1 MAFLYG
7 KLDEEI
13 YMEQPGPYSNP
24 PLEIPVAPPPTT
36 QTQTQTQTSSLVLGK
51 RPRPSSPPP
60 KSASASSSR
69 TQEPPHKFQ
78 KVGLQTRAFPVAAAA
93 SSTDSG
99 VPLLRVNPAS
109 SYVAI
114 PVRQSMVKK
123 LHEHFVTLYEPIHK
137 ANPTLAAEHALKQEE
152 EVYKN
157 LVKAVIQCIASIKR
171 RDPPT
176 FISHP
181 SVGTEDE
188 IKARAES
195 KKSLESLQLSKSLL
209 EPLIHSTECLSDW
222 GYIVDVPAGVGGREP
237 SLEGKVAKCNRCA
250 QPFQVKRMEE
260 ADDCTYHWGRALM
273 TRVNGKFYSS
283 LCDSLLIP
291 SLTGERTRVYTCCSQ
306 SAEANGCVHGPH
318 VFYESAPEDL
328 HARHGFSFLKP
339 PDAGQKTL
347 DVAALDCEMIYTT
360 GGMRVARIS
369 IVDGAGEK
377 VFDEFIRMDD
387 GVHVIAKEKLDKV
400 IQVGTAD
407 VSVGHSSLEDAIAT
421 LDLVRWHILNERKPP
436 PPPGPS
442 TS

>member
-1 MAFLYG
+1 
-7 KLDEEI
+7 
-13 YMEQPGPYSNP
+13 
-24 PLEIPVAPPPTT
+24 
-36 QTQTQTQTSSLVLGK
+36 
-51 RPRPSSPPP
+51 
-60 KSASASSSR
+60 
-69 TQEPPHKFQ
+69 
-78 KVGLQTRAFPVAAAA
+78 
-93 SSTDSG
+93 
-99 VPLLRVNPAS
+99 
-109 SYVAI
+109 
-114 PVRQSMVKK
+114 MVKK
-123 LHEHFVTLYEPIHK
+123 LYEHFVTLYEPIHK

-157 LVKAVIQCIASIKR
+157 LVKAVIQCIASVKR
-171 RDPPT
+171 RDKPT

-188 IKARAES
+188 IKARVEA
-195 KKSLESLQLSKSLL
+195 KKSLESLKLSKTLL
-209 EPLIHSTECLSDW
+209 EPLIHSKECLSDW
-222 GYIVDVPAGVGGREP
+222 GYIVDIPAGVGGREP
-237 SLEGKVAKCNRCA
+237 SLEGKVAKCVRCA

-260 ADDCTYHWGRALM
+260 AEDCTYHWGRALM
-273 TRVNGKFYSS
+273 TRVNGEK
-283 LCDSLLIP
+283 
-291 SLTGERTRVYTCCSQ
+291 TRVYTCCSQ

-339 PDAGQKTL
+339 PDASHETL
-347 DVAALDCEMIYTT
+347 DVAALDCEMVYST

-369 IVDGAGEK
+369 IVDGSGEK

-387 GVHVIAKEKLDKV
+387 GVHVIVKEKLGKV

-436 PPPGPS
+436 PPPPGPS